1 MVHLSIDYLEKC
13 LILEVPT
20 LTNVQKE
27 IDRRKLDEKLP
38 TMPWFVQQF
47 IDYKLPDLS
56 PSTLL
61 EYLRDYDT
69 FFSWLRAEG
78 LSAAST
84 NAEVT
89 LIELEVL
96 RMDSVTAYRLFLTT
110 KREGANSRITVS
122 RKLSSLR
129 SLFHY
134 LSQIAED
141 EDFYPLLKRN
151 IMAKIEIK
159 RTHKPKDT
167 AAKLKGKI
175 LEDEELLEFIG
186 YILEGYAVDVEKN
199 KQALYS
205 HELNKERDACIASL
219 ILNSGLRV
227 SEIVNL
233 NLDDLDLNNK
243 LLYVYRKGNNDET
256 YKTPVYFR
264 EQAKDELAIYT
275 NLRQTRYRT
284 PKREKALFIAL
295 RNGESEGSRMTKRA
309 IQAMIMKYAKRF
321 GKPYLTV
328 HKLRHSFATDYY
340 LQNDIYKTK
349 EQLGHA
355 STETTEI
362 YAHLTDKTMS
372 EAIERRN
379 EGTGS

>member
-1 MVHLSIDYLEKC
+1 MNI
-13 LILEVPT
+13 
-20 LTNVQKE
+20 QKE
-27 IDRRKLDEKLP
+27 QDRSKLDERVL
-38 TMPWFVQQF
+38 TMPWYVQQF

-61 EYLRDYDT
+61 EYIRDYDT
-69 FFSWLRAEG
+69 FFNWLRAEG
-78 LSAAST
+78 LSEASS
-84 NAEVT
+84 NKEVQ
-89 LIELEVL
+89 LIELEKL
-96 RMDSVTAYRLFLTT
+96 RMENIVSYRLYLTT
-110 KREGANSRITVS
+110 KREGSNAKVTIS

-151 IMAKIEIK
+151 IMAKVEVK
-159 RTHKPKDT
+159 RIHKPKDT

-186 YILEGYAVDVEKN
+186 YIHEGYGQDITDN

-205 HELNKERDACIASL
+205 YELNKVRDACITSL
-219 ILNSGLRV
+219 ILNSGMRV
-227 SEIVNL
+227 SEVVNM
-233 NLDDLDLNNK
+233 NIDDLDLHNK
-243 LLYVYRKGNNDET
+243 LVYIYRKGNNDET
-256 YKTPVYFR
+256 FKTPLYFR
-264 EQAKDELAIYT
+264 EQAKDDLVQYLA
-275 NLRQTRYRT
+275 LRQSRYKVPR
-284 PKREKALFIAL
+284 KEKALFVAL
-295 RNGESEGSRMTKRA
+295 PNGQQEGKRMTKRA
-309 IQAMIMKYAKRF
+309 IQAMIIKYAKRF

-355 STETTEI
+355 STETTEV

-372 EAIERRN
+372 EAIERRID
-379 EGTGS
+379 

>member
-1 MVHLSIDYLEKC
+1 M
-13 LILEVPT
+13 
-20 LTNVQKE
+20 NVQKV
-27 IDRRKLDEKLP
+27 IDRKKLDERVVH
-38 TMPWFVQQF
+38 MPWFVQQF

-61 EYLRDYDT
+61 EYIRDYEQ
-69 FFSWLRAEG
+69 FFGWLRTEG
-78 LSAAST
+78 LSIADN
-84 NAEVT
+84 NAGVT
-89 LIELEVL
+89 LLELETL
-96 RMDSVTAYRLFLTT
+96 RMESVTGYRLHLTT
-110 KREGANSRITVS
+110 RTEGTNSRITVS
-122 RKLSSLR
+122 RKMSSLR

-151 IMAKIEIK
+151 IMAKVEIK
-159 RTHKPKDT
+159 RIHKPKDT

-175 LEDEELLEFIG
+175 LEEDELIEFIS
-186 YILEGYAVDVEKN
+186 YIAEGYGQDIENN
-199 KQALYS
+199 KQALYAYE
-205 HELNKERDACIASL
+205 HNRERDACIASL

-227 SEIVNL
+227 SEVVNL
-233 NLDDLDLNNK
+233 NVNDLDLNNK

-256 YKTPVYFR
+256 FKTPVYFR
-264 EQAKDELAIYT
+264 EQSKDDLVHYT
-275 NLRQTRYRT
+275 ELRQTRYRT
-284 PKREKALFIAL
+284 PKREKALFVAL
-295 RNGESEGSRMTKRA
+295 PNGQTEGKRMTKRA
-309 IQAMIMKYAKRF
+309 IQAMIIKYAKRF

-355 STETTEI
+355 STETTEV

-372 EAIERRN
+372 EAIERRA
-379 EGTGS
+379 EGE

>member
-1 MVHLSIDYLEKC
+1 M
-13 LILEVPT
+13 
-20 LTNVQKE
+20 NVQKE
-27 IDRRKLDEKLP
+27 HDRIKLDDKVLG
-38 TMPWFVQQF
+38 MPWFVQQF

-61 EYLRDYDT
+61 EYVRDYDT
-69 FFSWLRAEG
+69 FFNWLRGEG
-78 LSAAST
+78 LSAADK
-84 NAEVT
+84 NNEVT
-89 LIELEVL
+89 LKELEVL
-96 RMDSVTAYRLFLTT
+96 RMENVVSYRIFLTT
-110 KREGANSRITVS
+110 KREGTNSRITVS

-141 EDFYPLLKRN
+141 EEFYPLLKRN

-159 RTHKPKDT
+159 RIHKPKDT

-175 LEDEELLEFIG
+175 LEEEELLEFIG
-186 YILEGYAVDVEKN
+186 YILEGYAKDVEKN
-199 KQALYS
+199 KQALYA
-205 HELNKERDACIASL
+205 HGLNKERDASITSL

-227 SEIVNL
+227 SEVVNL
-233 NLDDLDLNNK
+233 NVDDIDTNNK
-243 LLYVYRKGNNDET
+243 MLYVYRKGNNDET
-256 YKTPVYFR
+256 FKTPVYFR
-264 EQAKDELAIYT
+264 EQAKDDLSAYM
-275 NLRQTRYRT
+275 NLRQSRYKA
-284 PKREKALFIAL
+284 PKKEKALFLAL
-295 RNGESEGSRMTKRA
+295 ANGQTEGSRMTKRA
-309 IQAMIMKYAKRF
+309 IQAMIIKYAKRF

-355 STETTEI
+355 STETTEV

-372 EAIERRN
+372 EAIERRT
-379 EGTGS
+379 E

>member
-1 MVHLSIDYLEKC
+1 MHI
-13 LILEVPT
+13 
-20 LTNVQKE
+20 QKE
-27 IDRRKLDEKLP
+27 TDRRKLDERVV
-38 TMPWFVQQF
+38 TMPWYVQQF

-61 EYLRDYDT
+61 EYVRDYDT

-78 LSAAST
+78 LSEAES
-84 NAEVT
+84 NAGVT
-89 LIELEVL
+89 LKELEML
-96 RMDSVTAYRLFLTT
+96 RMESITGYRIYLTT

-141 EDFYPLLKRN
+141 EEFYPLLKRN
-151 IMAKIEIK
+151 IMAKVEIK
-159 RTHKPKDT
+159 RVHKPKDT

-175 LEDEELLEFIG
+175 LEEDELLEFIG
-186 YILEGYAVDVEKN
+186 YILEGYAKDMEKN

-205 HELNKERDACIASL
+205 HEMNKERDACIASL

-233 NLDDLDLNNK
+233 NIDDLDLNNK
-243 LLYVYRKGNNDET
+243 VLYVYRKGNNDET
-256 YKTPVYFR
+256 FKNPVYYR
-264 EQAKDELAIYT
+264 EQAKDDLLKYIELRT
-275 NLRQTRYRT
+275 LRYRT
-284 PKREKALFIAL
+284 PKKEKALFVTVP
-295 RNGESEGSRMTKRA
+295 NGQKEGKRMTKRA
-309 IQAMIMKYAKRF
+309 IQAMIIKYAKGF

-355 STETTEI
+355 STETTEV

-372 EAIERRN
+372 EAIERRVD
-379 EGTGS
+379 

>member
-1 MVHLSIDYLEKC
+1 M
-13 LILEVPT
+13 
-20 LTNVQKE
+20 NVQKE
-27 IDRRKLDEKLP
+27 LDRIKLDDKVLG
-38 TMPWFVQQF
+38 MPWFVQQF

-61 EYLRDYDT
+61 EYVRDYET
-69 FFSWLRAEG
+69 FFNWLRSEG
-78 LSAAST
+78 LSLAQSNT
-84 NAEVT
+84 EVT
-89 LIELEVL
+89 LKELEVL
-96 RMDSVTAYRLFLTT
+96 RMENVVSYRIFLTT
-110 KREGANSRITVS
+110 KREGTNSRITVS

-141 EDFYPLLKRN
+141 EEFYPLLKRN

-159 RTHKPKDT
+159 RIHKPKDT

-175 LEDEELLEFIG
+175 LEEDELLEFIG
-186 YILEGYAVDVEKN
+186 YILDGYAKDVEKN

-205 HELNKERDACIASL
+205 HELNKERDASITSL

-227 SEIVNL
+227 SEVVNL
-233 NLDDLDLNNK
+233 NVDDIDLNNK
-243 LLYVYRKGNNDET
+243 MLYVYRKGNNDET
-256 YKTPVYFR
+256 FKTPVYFR
-264 EQAKDELAIYT
+264 EQAKDDLNNYM
-275 NLRQTRYRT
+275 NLRQTRYKA
-284 PKREKALFIAL
+284 PKKEKALFLAL
-295 RNGESEGSRMTKRA
+295 ANGQSEGSRMTKRA
-309 IQAMIMKYAKRF
+309 IQAMIIKYAKRF

-355 STETTEI
+355 STETTEV

-372 EAIERRN
+372 EAIERR
-379 EGTGS
+379 TDS